1 MKLSS
6 FIRDNLE
13 EILMEWDAFARTLEP
28 AASGMSE
35 PAIRDDA
42 KRVLLSIVQ
51 DIDTEQSASQQIEK
65 SKGRAPGEP
74 DTQSPASEHGVQ
86 RRLSGFSL
94 VQLAAEYRALRA
106 TVIRLWMVNPSNPTG
121 TITNDIV
128 RFNETIDQALAESI
142 RTYTEHAARTR
153 DTFLAI
159 LGHDLRSPLATMSMA
174 SDLLVRTSDNNIE
187 RTIALGARVKRGVVS
202 MSTMVND
209 LLEFARTQLG
219 GEIPIVPK
227 LADLRE
233 VCQWAIDDASA
244 VHPDCMFKLEVC
256 GELEFY
262 FDTARMQQ
270 VFSNL
275 LNNAAQFHTGD
286 QPIKISA
293 SSEAEI
299 VTVKV
304 KNFGKVIP
312 PESLNVIFNPLV
324 QLLVEDDQNGRP
336 STSMGLGLFIA
347 REITNAHGGTIA
359 VTSTEIAGTVFT
371 VSIPRSFVSDQPSH
385 LFSGF
390 RTA

>member
-1 MKLSS
+1 MCEMKLSS

-13 EILMEWDAFARTLEP
+13 EILMEWDAFARTLVP
-28 AASGMSE
+28 AASEMSGL
-35 PAIRDDA
+35 ALRDDA
-42 KRVLLSIVQ
+42 RHVLLSIAQ
-51 DIDTEQSASQQIEK
+51 DIDTEQTPSQQIEK
-65 SKGRAPGEP
+65 SKGLAPGEP
-74 DTQSPASEHGVQ
+74 DARSPASVHGTQ

-94 VQLAAEYRALRA
+94 VQLAAEYRSLRA
-106 TVIRLWMVNPSNPTG
+106 TVIRLWMANPSNPSG
-121 TITNDIV
+121 AITSDIV

-142 RTYTEHAARTR
+142 VTYTAHAERTR

-187 RTIALGARVKRGVVS
+187 RTIALGARVKRGAVS

-209 LLEFARTQLG
+209 LLEFARTELG

-256 GELEFY
+256 GELEFS

-286 QPIKISA
+286 QPVTISA
-293 SSEAEI
+293 NSEPEI
-299 VTVKV
+299 VTVKI

-312 PESLNVIFNPLV
+312 QESLKVIFNPLV
-324 QLLVEDDQNGRP
+324 QLLVENDQNGRP

-347 REITNAHGGTIA
+347 REITTAHGGTIA
-359 VTSTEIAGTVFT
+359 VTSSEIAGTVFT
-371 VSIPRSFVSDQPSH
+371 VRIPRAFDAH
-385 LFSGF
+385 D
-390 RTA
+390 

>member
-1 MKLSS
+1 MCEMKLSS

-13 EILMEWDAFARTLEP
+13 EILMEWDAFARTLVP
-28 AASGMSE
+28 AASEMSGL
-35 PAIRDDA
+35 ALRDDA
-42 KRVLLSIVQ
+42 RHVLLSIAQ
-51 DIDTEQSASQQIEK
+51 DIDTEQTPSQQIEK
-65 SKGRAPGEP
+65 SKGLAPGEP
-74 DTQSPASEHGVQ
+74 DARSPASVHGTQ

-94 VQLAAEYRALRA
+94 VQLAAEYRSLRA
-106 TVIRLWMVNPSNPTG
+106 TVIRLWMANPSNPSG
-121 TITNDIV
+121 AITSDIV

-142 RTYTEHAARTR
+142 VTYTAHAERTR

-187 RTIALGARVKRGVVS
+187 RTIALGARVKRGAVS

-209 LLEFARTQLG
+209 LLEFARTELG

-256 GELEFY
+256 GELEFS

-275 LNNAAQFHTGD
+275 LNNAAQFNTGD
-286 QPIKISA
+286 QPVTISA
-293 SSEAEI
+293 NSEPEI
-299 VTVKV
+299 VTVKI

-312 PESLNVIFNPLV
+312 QESLKVIFNPLV
-324 QLLVEDDQNGRP
+324 QLLVENDQNGRP

-347 REITNAHGGTIA
+347 REITTAHGGTIA
-359 VTSTEIAGTVFT
+359 VTSSEIAGTVFT
-371 VSIPRSFVSDQPSH
+371 VRIPRAFDAH
-385 LFSGF
+385 D
-390 RTA
+390 

>member
-13 EILMEWDAFARTLEP
+13 EILMEWDAFARTLVP
-28 AASGMSE
+28 AASEMSGL
-35 PAIRDDA
+35 ALRDDA
-42 KRVLLSIVQ
+42 RHVLLSIAQ
-51 DIDTEQSASQQIEK
+51 DIDTEQTPSQQIEK
-65 SKGRAPGEP
+65 SKGLAPGEP
-74 DTQSPASEHGVQ
+74 DARSPASVHGTQ

-94 VQLAAEYRALRA
+94 VQLAAEYRSLRA
-106 TVIRLWMVNPSNPTG
+106 TVIRLWMANPSNPSG
-121 TITNDIV
+121 AITSDIV

-142 RTYTEHAARTR
+142 VTYTAHAERTR

-187 RTIALGARVKRGVVS
+187 RTIALGARVKRGAVS

-209 LLEFARTQLG
+209 LLEFARTELG

-256 GELEFY
+256 GELEFS

-286 QPIKISA
+286 QPVTISA
-293 SSEAEI
+293 NSEPEI
-299 VTVKV
+299 VTVKI

-312 PESLNVIFNPLV
+312 QESLKVIFNPLV
-324 QLLVEDDQNGRP
+324 QLLVENDQNGRP

-347 REITNAHGGTIA
+347 REITTAHGGTIA
-359 VTSTEIAGTVFT
+359 VTSSEIAGTVFT
-371 VSIPRSFVSDQPSH
+371 VRIPRAFDAH
-385 LFSGF
+385 D
-390 RTA
+390 

>member
-1 MKLSS
+1 MCKMKLSS

-159 LGHDLRSPLATMSMA
+159 LGHDLRSPLATMSMT

-256 GELEFY
+256 GELEFS

-286 QPIKISA
+286 QPVTISA
-293 SSEAEI
+293 NSEPEI
-299 VTVKV
+299 VTVKI

-312 PESLNVIFNPLV
+312 QESLKVIFNPLV
-324 QLLVEDDQNGRP
+324 QLLVENDQNGRP

-347 REITNAHGGTIA
+347 REITTAHGGTIA
-359 VTSTEIAGTVFT
+359 VTSSEIAGTVFT
-371 VSIPRSFVSDQPSH
+371 VRIPRAFDAH
-385 LFSGF
+385 D
-390 RTA
+390 